1 VIESNKQQSK
11 NLVESYHILYHI
23 GMLRQDHQEALMY
36 SAKLHKLLS
45 ESKKPE
51 HLLER
56 VCVSSMLGFQYIK
69 FS

>member
-1 VIESNKQQSK
+1 MIENKQA
-11 NLVESYHILYHI
+11 NLIESYHILYHI
-23 GMLRQDHQEALMY
+23 GMLKQDHQEALMY
-36 SAKLHKLLS
+36 STKLHKLLS
-45 ESKKPE
+45 DSKKPSKD